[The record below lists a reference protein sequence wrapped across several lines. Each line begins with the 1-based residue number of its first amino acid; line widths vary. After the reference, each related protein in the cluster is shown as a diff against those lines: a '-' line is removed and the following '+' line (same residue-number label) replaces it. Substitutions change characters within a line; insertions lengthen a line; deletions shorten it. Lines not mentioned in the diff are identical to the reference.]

1 MRGKIIIS
9 IATDGLSDTERAKF
23 FDNFKRKV
31 RAQYGKG
38 FTFSDIKDSFVGER
52 DEFLDDVYSLNVD
65 AEKLIKKP
73 VKDIDFSVRAFNT
86 LTAHKLNS
94 IKAIMI
100 EHQKEKGFSMSST
113 DPISGLLKLRNFG
126 LNTLVEIE
134 KLLNEYGFSLDTD
147 IKLVR

>member
-1 MRGKIIIS
+1 MRGKIVIS

-23 FDNFKRKV
+23 FDNFQRKI

-38 FTFSDIKDSFVGER
+38 FIFSDTKDSFVGER

-65 AEKLIKKP
+65 AKKLIERSL
-73 VKDIDFSVRAFNT
+73 KDIDLSVRAFQA
-86 LTAHKLNS
+86 LEAHKLNS

-113 DPISGLLKLRNFG
+113 SPVSGLLKLRNFG
-126 LNTLVEIE
+126 SNTLVEIE
-134 KLLNEYGFSLDTD
+134 KLLNEHGFSLDTD
-147 IKLVR
+147 IKLIR